1 MTSTKKNLNFGPPP
15 PITKLTMEQD
25 LQMRVLEDKLNSGTV
40 EMKDLVTVFLA
51 MQRQNFVMGNSIKN
65 LIKQWPTVH
74 PTINEVPAMFGIL
87 LENRD

>member
-1 MTSTKKNLNFGPPP
+1 
-15 PITKLTMEQD
+15 
-25 LQMRVLEDKLNSGTV
+25 MRVLEDKLNSGTV

-65 LIKQWPTVH
+65 LIQQWPKVH

-87 LENRD
+87 LEPKD